1 MDDLE
6 LFRNIIE
13 QQINFSDSEAEII
26 ARTLKHRN
34 YKSNTLLL
42 GNGEICKHIYFILK
56 GCVRTYYISPKG
68 DERTRY
74 ISFEGQINT
83 VFTSFVA
90 QSPSS
95 ELIETLEDS
104 EVLVMGYHDF
114 YSLVDKIPAWETFFR
129 KTLEEA
135 FIYQNIK
142 IESLMTLSARERYQM
157 VLTQTPHYLQRLSNR
172 ILSTYLNISQ
182 ETLSRLKAK

>member
-1 MDDLE
+1 MDDLA

-13 QQINFSDSEAEII
+13 QQVNFSDSEVEII
-26 ARTLKHRN
+26 VETLKHKS
-34 YKSNTLLL
+34 YKANTLVL

-56 GCVRTYYISPKG
+56 GCVRTYYISSKG

-104 EVLVMGYHDF
+104 EVLVMGYRDF
-114 YSLVDKIPAWETFFR
+114 YSLVHQIPAWETFFR
-129 KTLEEA
+129 KTLEDA

-142 IESLMTLSARERYQM
+142 IESLMTLSAGERYQR

-182 ETLSRLKAK
+182 ETLSRLKSK